1 VAGYSGT
8 PLVRK
13 LGIAPGSALLLDG
26 APKGFTI
33 DDLPPGVVASHHAG
47 DARGAGARPALD
59 RGDAR
64 GAGARPALDRGDAR
78 GAGARPAL
86 DRGDARGA
94 GARPALDRG
103 DGPYDVILCFC
114 RDRAQLERRWPVMHV
129 RTTPAGALWIAWPK
143 RASGVA
149 TDLDE
154 NVVRGHA
161 LANGRVDVKVA
172 AIDETWS
179 GLKNVIRKA
188 DRPA

>member
-13 LGIAPGSALLLDG
+13 LGIVPGSALLLDG
-26 APKGFTI
+26 APAGFVI
-33 DDLPPGVVASHHAG
+33 DDLPHDVVASH
-47 DARGAGARPALD
+47 RS
-59 RGDAR
+59 
-64 GAGARPALDRGDAR
+64 
-78 GAGARPAL
+78 
-86 DRGDARGA
+86 
-94 GARPALDRG
+94 G

-114 RDRAQLERRWPVMHV
+114 RDRAQLTRRWPVLHA

-143 RASGVA
+143 RASGVT

-154 NVVRGHA
+154 NGVRAHA
-161 LANGRVDVKVA
+161 LAHGRVDVKVA

-188 DRPA
+188 DRRV

>member
-78 GAGARPAL
+78 GAGAGPAL
-86 DRGDARGA
+86 DS
-94 GARPALDRG
+94 G

>member
-13 LGIAPGSALLLDG
+13 LGITPGSALLLDG

-64 GAGARPALDRGDAR
+64 GAGAGPALDS
-78 GAGARPAL
+78 
-86 DRGDARGA
+86 
-94 GARPALDRG
+94 G